1 MCKKKLIFKRIAFI
15 SLLIG
20 VFVISGCGQ
29 SDYLPTETADNYV
42 SEENNLSFPEWEDKA
57 EDVVNDERSESLP
70 KPLEIPVNTKAED
83 VVYFSEDGIDLL
95 RAVHRCVS
103 DGENI
108 YFAYTEPDLYVMPIG
123 ANEHCPLNIE
133 NTEGMNVCNI
143 AIDIYGKIHLLM
155 ADSNYDGWFIWSLD
169 EEYKID
175 KIIDISA
182 YFETKRIPTWFLI
195 DKDGTY
201 YFQWPIN
208 RDGIIVDSEGVL
220 KHRLTKESLGIKW
233 IYEAAVGKEGL
244 IYLVYKNG
252 NERLEIGELDVEKC
266 SIKNEDSP
274 LYFSSDEIF
283 SAMSGGTDTNLLLFS
298 PVSGVWAYDNKNG
311 VIENRVPL
319 SDIGFGSDTE
329 CWPLTFLPDGRLLL
343 LGRTIND
350 NHAND
355 VLKYVPVG
363 K

>member
-1 MCKKKLIFKRIAFI
+1 MCKKKSLFKKIAFI

-29 SDYLPTETADNYV
+29 SDNLPTETVDNHV
-42 SEENNLSFPEWEDKA
+42 NEEIDPSFPEMEDKA

-70 KPLEIPVNTKAED
+70 KPLEVPVNTKAED
-83 VVYFSEDGIDLL
+83 VDYFSEDGIDLS

-108 YFAYTEPDLYVMPIG
+108 YFAYTEPDLYVMPVG
-123 ANEHCPLNIE
+123 ANEHSPANID
-133 NTEGMNVCNI
+133 NPEGMNVCNV
-143 AIDIYGKIHLLM
+143 AIDIYGKIHLLV
-155 ADSNYDGWFIWSLD
+155 ADSNYDGWFIWCLD

-182 YFETKRIPTWFLI
+182 HFETKRIPTWFLI

-220 KHRLTKESLGIKW
+220 KHRLTTESLGIKW
-233 IYEAAVGKEGL
+233 IYEAAVGKDGL
-244 IYLVYKNG
+244 IYLVYDNG
-252 NERLEIGELDVEKC
+252 NEKMQIGELDVENC

-274 LYFSSDEIF
+274 LSFPDNEIF
-283 SAMSGGTDTNLLLFS
+283 SAMSGGTDTNFLLFS
-298 PVSGVWAYDNKNG
+298 PYSGVWAYDNKNG
-311 VIENRVPL
+311 VLENRVLL
-319 SDIGFGSDTE
+319 SDIGLGRDAEF
-329 CWPLTFLPDGRLLL
+329 WPLTFLPDGRLLL
-343 LGRTIND
+343 LERTIND
-350 NHAND
+350 SHADD

>member
-1 MCKKKLIFKRIAFI
+1 MRKKKLIFKRIAFI
-15 SLLIG
+15 SFLIG

-29 SDYLPTETADNYV
+29 SDNLPTETSDNYAN
-42 SEENNLSFPEWEDKA
+42 EEIDPSFPEMEDKA
-57 EDVVNDERSESLP
+57 KDVVNDERSESLP
-70 KPLEIPVNTKAED
+70 KPLEVPINTKAED

-123 ANEHCPLNIE
+123 ANEHSPANIE
-133 NTEGMNVCNI
+133 NPKGMNVCNI

-169 EEYKID
+169 EEYKIE

-208 RDGIIVDSEGVL
+208 REGIIVDSEGVL
-220 KHRLTKESLGIKW
+220 KHKLTTESLGIKW
-233 IYEAAVGKEGL
+233 IYEAAVGKDGL
-244 IYLVYKNG
+244 IYLVYNDG
-252 NERLEIGELDVEKC
+252 NEKMQIDELDVQNG

-274 LYFSSDEIF
+274 LYFPSNETF

-298 PVSGVWAYDNKNG
+298 PLSGVWAYDNING

-319 SDIGFGSDTE
+319 SDIGFGSNTE
-329 CWPLTFLPDGRLLL
+329 FWPLTFLPDGRLLL
-343 LGRTIND
+343 LERTIND
-350 NHAND
+350 SNAGD

-363 K
+363 Q